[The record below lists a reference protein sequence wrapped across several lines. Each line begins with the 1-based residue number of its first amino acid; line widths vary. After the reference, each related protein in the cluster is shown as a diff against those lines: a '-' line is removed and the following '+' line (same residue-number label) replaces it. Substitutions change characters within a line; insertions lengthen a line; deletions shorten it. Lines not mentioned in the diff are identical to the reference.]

1 MIKKNINA
9 RVTIQLLNSINLVLL
24 LLLLLPYTSAQSDDD
39 TTWFPDVRIDT
50 KKELLM
56 LVCGVVV
63 FIGCVGYLTWLSVK
77 AQMRIMRKDIGLDPK
92 VIETFPVIAYSD
104 VKKIKNIKG
113 TVLENCSVCLNEF
126 GDEDMLRLLPCQ
138 HVFHPN
144 DADCIDGWFA
154 SHSTC
159 PVCRF
164 DYKPTDFGISP
175 NAGDAVIDVNH
186 RWDHY

>member
-9 RVTIQLLNSINLVLL
+9 RVNIQLFNSINLVLL

-39 TTWFPDVRIDT
+39 TSWFPDVHIDN

-63 FIGCVGYLTWLSVK
+63 FIGS
-77 AQMRIMRKDIGLDPK
+77 QMRIMREDIGLDPK

-113 TVLENCSVCLNEF
+113 TVLENCAVCLNEF
-126 GDEDMLRLLPCQ
+126 GDEDMLRLLPCH

-175 NAGDAVIDVNH
+175 NAGDAVIDLQLI
-186 RWDHY
+186 